1 MYNSIKELDIEVNTN
16 LYIYLYLNSI
26 VFSKLG
32 GEKRGWLVL
41 VICPELF
48 EPNDMVENL
57 GNR

>member
-1 MYNSIKELDIEVNTN
+1 MYNSIEELDIRVKKK
-16 LYIYLYLNSI
+16 LVYLYLNSI

-41 VICPELF
+41 VICPELL
-48 EPNDMVENL
+48 EPNDTVENL